1 MQSTDYSFFTA
12 GNRQTVLP
20 GSGRTGAPGQ
30 HVIRGKAKYEINDTK
45 VRIFVAP
52 PPHVLE
58 TSDVSGCVPMQYS
71 CFQCVPFV
79 QLKPYVTANADLS
92 EKLEKRFMRG
102 RKRLMG
108 KNYLRM
114 LKLKDLK
121 AAQQQAAALPPLL
134 QPVAR

>member
-1 MQSTDYSFFTA
+1 MQNTDRSLFIA

-20 GSGRTGAPGQ
+20 GSGRTGAPGR
-30 HVIRGKAKYEINDTK
+30 HVIRGKAKYEIDDTK

-58 TSDVSGCVPMQYS
+58 TSDVSVYNECNTRVSTRSFY
-71 CFQCVPFV
+71 F
-79 QLKPYVTANADLS
+79 QLKPYVTANAKLS
-92 EKLEKRFMRG
+92 EKLEKRFMKG
-102 RKRLMG
+102 RKGLMG
-108 KNYLRM
+108 RNYLRM

-134 QPVAR
+134 RPISM

>member
-1 MQSTDYSFFTA
+1 MQSTDHSFFTA

-20 GSGRTGAPGQ
+20 GSGRTGAPGR
-30 HVIRGKAKYEINDTK
+30 HVIRGKAKYEIDDTK
-45 VRIFVAP
+45 IRIFVAP

-58 TSDVSGCVPMQYS
+58 TSDVSIHESMQYS
-71 CFQCVPFV
+71 CFDAFFLF
-79 QLKPYVTANADLS
+79 QLKPYVTAKADLS
-92 EKLEKRFMRG
+92 EKLEKRFMKG
-102 RKRLMG
+102 RKCLTG

-134 QPVAR
+134 QPVSR